1 MDKTAGPV
9 GLLALALALGAS
21 LAAVLYS
28 LYYAFIR

>member
-9 GLLALALALGAS
+9 GLLALLLALGAS
-21 LAAVLYS
+21 AFAVLYS